1 MQMINDKMTIAERPA
16 GHCSK
21 PHVACRFSSGDR
33 IVWDSGHGYDI
44 GFFVSDKGVMYNTYL
59 VDIIT
64 GLFTGEVSHSISQIK
79 PYSKDLIKELSARY
93 GYEKDWS
100 EVF

>member
-1 MQMINDKMTIAERPA
+1 MQTDSLKNVNPTFGNTVLPAVFRPN
-16 GHCSK
+16 
-21 PHVACRFSSGDR
+21 DR
-33 IVWDSGHGYDI
+33 IVWDSGHGYEI
-44 GFFVSDKGVMYNTYL
+44 GYFLSDNGVMYNTYL

-64 GLFTGEVSHSISQIK
+64 GICQGEVSHSISQIK
-79 PYSKDLIKELSARY
+79 PYSKELIKDLTAKY